1 MKFLAVVAAA
11 LTAFSVG
18 GCRTIDR
25 HPDRPVSAAIA
36 PAGDGEIA
44 RTAKAA
50 TASLPGGHSAFHLL
64 EQPREALD
72 WRLALTDHATRSIDI
87 QYYLWNTDAT
97 GLLLLSRLLDAADR
111 GVRVRLLVDD
121 FLFENE
127 EERLAALCHHENI
140 EIRIFNPQFTRSDG
154 IASKLEL
161 LMRFGELN
169 RRMHNKAFI
178 VDNRLAVMGGRNIG
192 DEYFG
197 LSKTFN
203 FVDLDVLTAGPVVT
217 EASSSFDRYWNSPLA
232 FPGEA
237 FSPATGP
244 EALPSVAA
252 GIRRYVREERELLP
266 RSPYPKKRRDWSA
279 EFASLRGRWHSG
291 TATLIDDAPT
301 PAEESLF
308 GGRLIDQAFSTIGSP
323 SSEELLFASPYL
335 IPGREVHRIIRDYV
349 GNGVKIRLLTASL
362 EANNHL
368 IVHSHYRRHRRAL
381 LDDGARLH
389 ELRADAN
396 DPVRSV
402 SDVAPVRSDRV
413 CLHVKAGV
421 GDRSRCFIGSLN
433 LDPRSIDLN
442 TENGLLIESPGLGAE
457 LADHLETL
465 MAPENSWE
473 VTMDPRR
480 RLDWH
485 SRGKVESR
493 QPAPDRKSR
502 FFDFFF
508 GLMPIEGLL

>member
-1 MKFLAVVAAA
+1 MRFFAAVA
-11 LTAFSVG
+11 LTLTALFAG

-25 HPDRPVSAAIA
+25 HQERPVSAAVA
-36 PAGDGEIA
+36 PAVDGVIA
-44 RTAKAA
+44 RTAGSA
-50 TASLPGGHSAFHLL
+50 TASLEGGHSAFHLL

-127 EERLAALCHHENI
+127 EERLAALCHHRNV

-154 IASKLEL
+154 IASKLEVL
-161 LMRFGELN
+161 LRFGELN

-197 LSKTFN
+197 LGKAFN
-203 FVDLDVLTAGPVVT
+203 FLDLDVLTAGPVVA

-237 FSPATGP
+237 FSPATGL
-244 EALPSVAA
+244 EALAPVAE
-252 GIRRYVREERELLP
+252 GIRRYVREERDLLP

-291 TATLIDDAPT
+291 TAILIDDAPT
-301 PAEESLF
+301 PEEESLF
-308 GGRLIDQAFSTIGSP
+308 GGRLIDQAFSRIGSP
-323 SSEELLFASPYL
+323 SGEELLFASPYL
-335 IPGREVHRIIRDYV
+335 IPGREIHRIIRDYT
-349 GNGVKIRLLTASL
+349 GNGVEVRLLTASL
-362 EANNHL
+362 AANNHL

-389 ELRADAN
+389 ELRADAG
-396 DPVRSV
+396 DPVRSL

-457 LADHLETL
+457 LANHLETL
-465 MAPENSWE
+465 MAPDHSWE
-473 VTMDPRR
+473 VTMDPQR
-480 RLDWH
+480 RLNWH
-485 SRGKVESR
+485 SRGEDTRR

-502 FFDFFF
+502 VLDFFL
-508 GLMPIEGLL
+508 GLMPVEGLL